1 MIERRKGRRFIV
13 DWPVRVEGA
22 NGGGNGFEQAGVLQ
36 NISSGGAMLYL
47 TTPVPVGMKLDV
59 YIKLP
64 LKGKKWMKYSA
75 RIIRIEEGAAN
86 FLAAVKF
93 ERARPE
99 FATS

>member
-1 MIERRKGRRFIV
+1 
-13 DWPVRVEGA
+13 
-22 NGGGNGFEQAGVLQ
+22 
-36 NISSGGAMLYL
+36 
-47 TTPVPVGMKLDV
+47 MKLDV